1 MMTVRCRRN
10 SSAGNKDD
18 SLSLQSLGNCTL
30 SVSKGK
36 KEWVEEKSWLS
47 SSPMRVHISKLQY
60 FNTETC
66 HLLFEGYVKNNSL
79 PPKEGMRTLLHLH

>member
-1 MMTVRCRRN
+1 MMTVRWRRN
-10 SSAGNKDD
+10 SSTGNKDD

-36 KEWVEEKSWLS
+36 KVWVEEKLRLSS

-66 HLLFEGYVKNNSL
+66 HLPFEGYIENNSL
-79 PPKEGMRTLLHLH
+79 PQKRA